1 MVRPPRA
8 PHLRSGGGAP
18 TKRTSVVDIFDEVD
32 EDLRADRAHVLL
44 RQYGPLLIAAA
55 VLVVVIAGGWRAWQW
70 YDGKR
75 TAEVAA
81 RYIAAMQV
89 ADSQK
94 GSGRLA
100 AIPDFAAVAD
110 TAGPGYRS
118 LARLREASLK
128 AESGDL
134 AGASTLWDQ
143 VAADGSADPLL
154 RDLAT
159 LQWALHQI
167 DTADPAV
174 LEARLQPLSVA
185 TNPWHALAY
194 EALAMLDLRRGRP
207 DAARDTLKALVQD
220 ITAPEG
226 VRRRAEGLLGRL
238 GS

>member
-1 MVRPPRA
+1 M
-8 PHLRSGGGAP
+8 
-18 TKRTSVVDIFDEVD
+18 VDIFDEVD

-44 RQYGPLLIAAA
+44 KQYGPLLIAAA
-55 VLVVVIAGGWRAWQW
+55 VLVVALAGGWRAWQW
-70 YDGKR
+70 YDGRR

-89 ADSQK
+89 ADNQK
-94 GSGRLA
+94 GTGRLA
-100 AIPDFAAVAD
+100 AIPQFASAA
-110 TAGPGYRS
+110 TSAGPGYRS
-118 LARLREASLK
+118 LARLREAALK

-134 AGASTLWDQ
+134 AGASALWDQ
-143 VAADGSADPLL
+143 VAADTSADPLL

-174 LEARLQPLSVA
+174 LEARLQPLAVA
-185 TNPWHALAY
+185 TNPWHPLAS
-194 EALAMLDLRRGRP
+194 EALAMLDLRRGKL
-207 DAARDTLKALVQD
+207 DAARDTLTALTRDV
-220 ITAPEG
+220 TAPEG